1 MNPKEGMLTWT
12 CGFVLLKDAQNVDL
26 AYDFINSRLE
36 PESGKAL
43 IENYGYGAS
52 TQTAFAAV
60 PQDKLDSLGLPSDP
74 QVVLESTIFTGPM
87 KQNDELAKMFERIKA
102 GG

>member
-1 MNPKEGMLTWT
+1 M
-12 CGFVLLKDAQNVDL
+12 LLKDAKNVDL
-26 AYDFINSRLE
+26 AYDLINSRLE
-36 PESGKAL
+36 PDSGKAL

-52 TQTAFAAV
+52 TATAFAEV
-60 PQDKLDSLGLPSDP
+60 PQEKLDELKLPADP
-74 QVVLESTIFTGPM
+74 QTMLSTTVFTGPM